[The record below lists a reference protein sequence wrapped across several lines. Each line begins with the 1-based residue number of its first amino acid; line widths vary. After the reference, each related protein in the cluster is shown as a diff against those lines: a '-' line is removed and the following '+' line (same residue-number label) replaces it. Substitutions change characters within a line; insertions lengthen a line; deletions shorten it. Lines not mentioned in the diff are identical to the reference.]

1 MSAASFHNCLIFEYN
16 ELGANAGPPVHFSKK
31 CKSQKMHIFSHRLHV
46 YVPLQL
52 AVEAKSNKI
61 NTFATGAP
69 HQPSCRCFFLEEKF
83 QFSWKYTVVFS
94 SPNNVVNI
102 SGVMAC
108 SMKTTHSTRGKSYEN
123 GLSPFAR
130 VPSCNVLL
138 LIYLTLAPRQRFLC
152 VFILVAFL

>member
-1 MSAASFHNCLIFEYN
+1 MQTPAHLCT
-16 ELGANAGPPVHFSKK
+16 
-31 CKSQKMHIFSHRLHV
+31 SQKVQISKDAHFLSAIARVCTIATCGRGKIQQNQYFCDWSSSPTKLSMH
-46 YVPLQL
+46 Y
-52 AVEAKSNKI
+52 
-61 NTFATGAP
+61 
-69 HQPSCRCFFLEEKF
+69 LEEKF

-130 VPSCNVLL
+130 VPPSNVLL
-138 LIYLTLAPRQRFLC
+138 LILLTLAPRQRFLC
-152 VFILVAFL
+152 VFIMVAFL

>member
-1 MSAASFHNCLIFEYN
+1 MFDLQVHQAWCKRRPTCALLKKVQISK
-16 ELGANAGPPVHFSKK
+16 NAHFFSPIARVCTIATCGRGKIQQNQYFCDWSSSPSKL
-31 CKSQKMHIFSHRLHV
+31 SMR
-46 YVPLQL
+46 
-52 AVEAKSNKI
+52 
-61 NTFATGAP
+61 
-69 HQPSCRCFFLEEKF
+69 FLEEKF

-102 SGVMAC
+102 SDVMAC

-138 LIYLTLAPRQRFLC
+138 LILLTLAPRQRFLC